1 MYCKADA
8 AHLCLSC
15 DAKVHS
21 ANTLSNRHPRTIVCE
36 MCRNRPAF
44 VQCFQ
49 HQMFICRVC
58 DSAQHDLSS
67 QHQRKV
73 ICSFVGCPSAKDFA
87 ALWGFD
93 LNEFDGLTL
102 QDQSTLKF
110 DATVDKG
117 VNIFDLPRQS
127 CSGEGFSSISEAIS
141 TVSASPTVGSS
152 RRKHPK
158 V

>member
-1 MYCKADA
+1 MEMEKSCEFCLLLRPIVYCKADA

-49 HQMFICRVC
+49 HQMFICRAC

-93 LNEFDGLTL
+93 LNEFDGLKL
-102 QDQSTLKF
+102 Q
-110 DATVDKG
+110 DKG
-117 VNIFDLPRQS
+117 VNIFFDLPIQS
-127 CSGEGFSSISEAIS
+127 CSGEEGLSES
-141 TVSASPTVGSS
+141 TS
-152 RRKHPK
+152 PK
-158 V
+158 VWQISS